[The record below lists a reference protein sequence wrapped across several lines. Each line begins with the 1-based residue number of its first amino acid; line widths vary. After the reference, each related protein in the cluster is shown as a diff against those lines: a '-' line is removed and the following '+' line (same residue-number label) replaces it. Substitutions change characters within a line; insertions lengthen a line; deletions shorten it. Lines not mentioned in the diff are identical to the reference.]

1 MVKPSPTRALRNKD
15 NDQWHTAQKAHMPV
29 MRLPGIAS
37 LYARTHDHTIPGVN
51 LPGGPIED
59 HCDQGIL
66 WDPVANA
73 YFYSYDAPSN
83 SFKAYDG
90 TSPTNWLQ
98 YVGEWGDQQYPDS
111 DPRQKKVFGIAAT
124 AKYTGGPTG
133 PEDKSLNRPDVCPPR
148 DNTACFISPVLRP

>member
-37 LYARTHDHTIPGVN
+37 PYARTHDHTIPGVN

-59 HCDQGIL
+59 HCDQGTL

-148 DNTACFISPVLRP
+148 DNTACFISPLLRP